1 LKEGIAYL
9 ITLFLPTF
17 EAALSGEVLDDAYR
31 FLGARKISTNE
42 VRKAAGISDPGV
54 EIAAD
59 LMSGLEPHP
68 PAVLVVAP
76 LVHGLP
82 DR

>member
-1 LKEGIAYL
+1 M
-9 ITLFLPTF
+9 
-17 EAALSGEVLDDAYR
+17 S
-31 FLGARKISTNE
+31 GARKISTNE

-59 LMSGLEPHP
+59 LMSGLEPHA
-68 PAVLVVAP
+68 AVLVVAP

>member
-1 LKEGIAYL
+1 M
-9 ITLFLPTF
+9 P
-17 EAALSGEVLDDAYR
+17 
-31 FLGARKISTNE
+31 GARKISTNE

-59 LMSGLEPHP
+59 LMIGLRTHP
-68 PAVLVVAP
+68 SAVLVVAP